1 MTMAYAPHEDFRS
14 LYDTYTGPDSIGLH
28 LTKHMVRLTER
39 EPLLVITGADFVIFP
54 GSGQPP
60 IVESFRHSTRG
71 FVELTAVSH
80 IAPCIAW
87 LFRLRELG
95 HADWRDDAKR
105 LIVRADRAR
114 SINDTSY
121 WEKVVA
127 VEAYRGYESKIAD
140 MVDYTCRVSSQFMRN
155 CLEDE
160 RLMTFEHLRG
170 GFLDP
175 IDSEEL
181 PVPLNDVMVATF
193 ALAFLDIAHRMIRWL
208 RSQKLNWPQLMIL
221 LSGKSG
227 RPSAG
232 LTWQTNNNCHLLWQ
246 ASERRI
252 SPENVQITPHGPS
265 LALSDLHDPL
275 QVAQIERQAREVF
288 LQLRANIDL
297 ARAMFEGYPAFVKNI
312 EEPPVVEAT
321 TKSLSAMPRLR
332 SPDDRLTA
340 ITRLRFVMEDSTQ
353 LLSNSV
359 AHFVIDQL
367 CEHNNRPE
375 LVVIPG
381 FSKVSYPS
389 RRQRTVS

>member
-1 MTMAYAPHEDFRS
+1 MTMAYAPHELFRS
-14 LYDTYTGPDSIGLH
+14 LYDAYTGTDSTGQH

-54 GSGQPP
+54 GSGRPP
-60 IVESFRHSTRG
+60 VVESFRHSTRG

-80 IAPCIAW
+80 LAPCIAW
-87 LFRLRELG
+87 VFRLRELG
-95 HADWRDDAKR
+95 YAEWRDEAKR
-105 LIVRADRAR
+105 MIDRADRVR
-114 SINDTSY
+114 SINDASY
-121 WEKVVA
+121 WEDVVA

-140 MVDYTCRVSSQFMRN
+140 MVDYTCRVSSLFMRK
-155 CLEDE
+155 CLENE
-160 RLMTFEHLRG
+160 RLMTFEHLRASL
-170 GFLDP
+170 LDP
-175 IDSEEL
+175 IESADI

-193 ALAFLDIAHRMIRWL
+193 TLAFLDIAHRMIRWL
-208 RSQKLNWPQLMIL
+208 HSQKPNWPQLMIL

-246 ASERRI
+246 ASEQRI

-265 LALSDLHDPL
+265 LSLSDLHDSVR
-275 QVAQIERQAREVF
+275 VAQIERQAREVF
-288 LQLRANIDL
+288 LHLRANIDL
-297 ARAMFEGYPAFVKNI
+297 ARAMFDGYPAFVKNI

-321 TKSLSAMPRLR
+321 TKSLHAMPRLR

-340 ITRLRFVMEDSTQ
+340 ITRLRFVMEDPAQ

-367 CEHNNRPE
+367 CEQNNRPE

-381 FSKVSYPS
+381 FSKVSYPA
-389 RRQRTVS
+389 RG

>member
-1 MTMAYAPHEDFRS
+1 MAYAPHDVFRT
-14 LYDTYTGPDSIGLH
+14 LYDTYTGPDSTGQH

-54 GSGQPP
+54 GGGRPP

-80 IAPCIAW
+80 LAPCIAW
-87 LFRLRELG
+87 IFRLRELG
-95 HADWRDDAKR
+95 YADWRDDAKR
-105 LIVRADRAR
+105 IIDRAERVR

-121 WEKVVA
+121 WEKIVA

-140 MVDYTCRVSSQFMRN
+140 MVDYTCRVSSQYMRK

-160 RLMTFEHLRG
+160 TLMTFERLREN
-170 GFLDP
+170 FLDP
-175 IDSEEL
+175 KDTAAVPI
-181 PVPLNDVMVATF
+181 PLNDVMVATF
-193 ALAFLDIAHRMIRWL
+193 TLAFLDIAHRMIRWL
-208 RSQKLNWPQLMIL
+208 RSQNFNWPQLMIL

-246 ASERRI
+246 ASQRRI
-252 SPENVQITPHGPS
+252 SPENVQIAPHGPT
-265 LALSDLHDPL
+265 LALSELRDSLR
-275 QVAQIERQAREVF
+275 VAEIEQQAREVF
-288 LQLRANIDL
+288 LHLRANIDL
-297 ARAMFEGYPAFVKNI
+297 ARVMFEGYPAFAKNI

-321 TKSLSAMPRLR
+321 TKSLHAMPRLR
-332 SPDDRLTA
+332 SPDDRVTA
-340 ITRLRFVMEDSTQ
+340 ITRLRFVMEDPTQ

-367 CEHNNRPE
+367 CEHDNQPE
-375 LVVIPG
+375 FVVIPG
-381 FSKVSYPS
+381 FSKVSYPP
-389 RRQRTVS
+389 REHPTVQ

>member
-14 LYDTYTGPDSIGLH
+14 LYDTYTGPDSTGLR

-54 GSGQPP
+54 GDGQPP

-80 IAPCIAW
+80 LGPCIAW
-87 LFRLRELG
+87 IFRLRELG
-95 HADWRDDAKR
+95 YTHWRDDANR
-105 LIVRADRAR
+105 MIARADRVRA
-114 SINDTSY
+114 INDTSY

-140 MVDYTCRVSSQFMRN
+140 MVDYTCRVSSQFMRK

-160 RLMTFEHLRG
+160 RLMTFEHLRES
-170 GFLDP
+170 FLDP
-175 IDSEEL
+175 IDNPDL
-181 PVPLNDVMVATF
+181 PIPLNDVMVATF
-193 ALAFLDIAHRMIRWL
+193 TLAFLDIAHRMIRWL
-208 RSQKLNWPQLMIL
+208 RSQNLNWPQLMIL
-221 LSGKSG
+221 LTGKSG
-227 RPSAG
+227 RSSAG

-246 ASERRI
+246 ASQRRI

-265 LALSDLHDPL
+265 LALSDLHDPAR
-275 QVAQIERQAREVF
+275 VEAIERQVREVF

-297 ARAMFEGYPAFVKNI
+297 ARLMFDGYPAFVKNI
-312 EEPPVVEAT
+312 EESPVVEAR
-321 TKSLSAMPRLR
+321 TKSLHAMPRLR

-340 ITRLRFVMEDSTQ
+340 ITRLRFVMEDPTQ

-367 CEHNNRPE
+367 CEHNNQPG

-381 FSKVSYPS
+381 FSTVSYPTRGQPTAS
-389 RRQRTVS
+389 

>member
-1 MTMAYAPHEDFRS
+1 MTMVYAPHDDFRS
-14 LYDTYTGPDSIGLH
+14 LYDAYTGPGSTGQH

-39 EPLLVITGADFVIFP
+39 DPLLVITGADFVVFP
-54 GSGQPP
+54 GSGRPP

-80 IAPCIAW
+80 LAPCIAW

-95 HADWRDDAKR
+95 YVNWRDDAKR
-105 LIVRADRAR
+105 IIDRADQVR

-121 WEKVVA
+121 WENVVA
-127 VEAYRGYESKIAD
+127 VEAFRGYESKIAD
-140 MVDYTCRVSSQFMRN
+140 MVDYTCRASSQFMRT

-160 RLMTFEHLRG
+160 LLMTYENLRMK
-170 GFLDP
+170 FLDP
-175 IDSEEL
+175 IDNPTV
-181 PVPLNDVMVATF
+181 PVPLNDVMIATF
-193 ALAFLDIAHRMIRWL
+193 TLTFLDIAHRMIRWL
-208 RSQKLNWPQLMIL
+208 RSQDFNWRSLMVL

-265 LALSDLHDPL
+265 LALPDLLDPVRAAEMEQ
-275 QVAQIERQAREVF
+275 QVREVF
-288 LQLRANIDL
+288 LHLRTGIDL
-297 ARAMFEGYPAFVKNI
+297 AGLMFEGYPAFAKSI
-312 EEPPVVEAT
+312 EAPPVIEQT
-321 TKSLSAMPRLR
+321 TTSLQAMPRLR

-340 ITRLRFVMEDSTQ
+340 ITRLRFVMEDPTQ
-353 LLSNSV
+353 LLSNTV

-367 CEHNNRPE
+367 CEHNNQPE

-381 FSKVSYPS
+381 FSKVSYPAHE
-389 RRQRTVS
+389 RPTD